1 MLFHNLDKV
10 FINKKVFSQANIALL
25 EKAIS
30 YLNIEIKFI

>member
-30 YLNIEIKFI
+30 YLDNKINFI